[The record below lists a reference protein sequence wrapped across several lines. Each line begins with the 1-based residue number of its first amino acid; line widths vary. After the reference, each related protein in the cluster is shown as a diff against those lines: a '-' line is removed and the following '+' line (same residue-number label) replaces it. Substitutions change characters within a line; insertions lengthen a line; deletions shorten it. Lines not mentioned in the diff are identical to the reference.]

1 MSSKYW
7 SCHYRRQPGIKSLNW
22 IYFDISL
29 RLIVWMCFWRQ
40 IRYKLDSVGQTLSTF
55 VWFLIL
61 VAWMPSTVAST
72 QTEIFI
78 FPIGKITN
86 QSGKGSNKFSNI
98 TLMVIL
104 VIVRAVKM
112 TVGLDFVV
120 KLYYRLVRITTC
132 ELTRMTKTKQWSWMF
147 MVIKKVTSWWRKA

>member
-22 IYFDISL
+22 ICFDISL
-29 RLIVWMCFWRQ
+29 RLIDWMCFWSQ
-40 IRYKLDSVGQTLSTF
+40 IRYKLDSVEQTLSTF

-61 VAWMPSTVAST
+61 VAWTPSTVAST
-72 QTEIFI
+72 QTGIFI

-86 QSGKGSNKFSNI
+86 QSGKGSNNFSNI

-104 VIVRAVKM
+104 VIVRPVKM
-112 TVGLDFVV
+112 TVGSNFVV
-120 KLYYRLVRITTC
+120 RLCYRLEPITTC
-132 ELTRMTKTKQWSWMF
+132 GLTRMIKIKQWSWMF